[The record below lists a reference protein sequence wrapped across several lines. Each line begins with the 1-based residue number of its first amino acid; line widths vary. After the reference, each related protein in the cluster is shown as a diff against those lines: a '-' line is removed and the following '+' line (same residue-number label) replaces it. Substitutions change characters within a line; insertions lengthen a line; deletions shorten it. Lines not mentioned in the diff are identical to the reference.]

1 MVSAESSHSTTGSST
16 PSRPDGGYASTI
28 GPNGPFATLAQICP
42 FLASEDRS
50 WRAASPTREHRCG
63 AVLEADPATRQ
74 VRHATGS
81 GARSGARADSAAV
94 MRSPVVTAP
103 SEADETSAAYLAMT

>member
-1 MVSAESSHSTTGSST
+1 MVRILRKVPGLTVVVEPGGIEHAVLAGRG
-16 PSRPDGGYASTI
+16 PGRVKSRPIY
-28 GPNGPFATLAQICP
+28 
-42 FLASEDRS
+42 FLRG
-50 WRAASPTREHRCG
+50 R
-63 AVLEADPATRQ
+63 LEADPATRQ

-103 SEADETSAAYLAMT
+103 SEADETSAAYLAMTPPL